1 MQNRAARSSDTRTA
15 RMKEAAAVALAPNA
29 LLAKFLPM
37 GASAVTARQ
46 DGLSAGI
53 CASHKMALA
62 DLPRLRQH
70 QAAFEAA
77 ALKHG
82 LPPALL
88 AAIASRES
96 RGGALLDS
104 NGLINGGESFGL
116 MQLDSRHHSSRGGAH
131 SPEHIHQV
139 ASILERLLKEVKAK
153 HPGWPA
159 EQQLRGAVVAYDAGV
174 DNVRAIKDMDR
185 GTTAEDYSNDVWAR
199 AQALA
204 SHFGGTVDTA
214 EYPSVEGSTTGTF
227 RFLKEGSRMV
237 LGVPVRM

>member
-1 MQNRAARSSDTRTA
+1 
-15 RMKEAAAVALAPNA
+15 MKQAAAVALHPNA

-37 GASAVTARQ
+37 GASAATARQ
-46 DGLSAGI
+46 AGLSAGI

-96 RGGALLDS
+96 RGGASLDS
-104 NGLINGGESFGL
+104 NGLIGGGEGFGM
-116 MQLDSRHHSSRGGAH
+116 MQLDSRYHSPRGGAH
-131 SPEHIHQV
+131 SAEHIHQV
-139 ASILERLLKEVKAK
+139 AGILERLLEEVKAK

-185 GTTAEDYSNDVWAR
+185 GTAAEDYSNDVWAR

-204 SHFGGTVDTA
+204 PHFGGTAGSA
-214 EYPSVEGSTTGTF
+214 ESPSSPAPTTGTF
-227 RFLKEGSRMV
+227 RFLKEGGRVV